1 MKPAMKNALTLV
13 LIIALIAL
21 VALASQLIPRSI
33 TPNAGSLGTA
43 EPIATNAPAATEVP
57 TADPNATEVPP
68 AEAYLVVTVKGMI
81 YEPIPLYQAGRYTVR
96 QGDMVNVIEVTRN
109 SVCMAESTCDNQDCV
124 EQGVVSLDNINERVL
139 HNAVICLPNQVT
151 LELYDEWTLANMLVT
166 MFGEAETGE

>member
-13 LIIALIAL
+13 MIIALIAL
-21 VALASQLIPRSI
+21 VALASQLIPRSLA
-33 TPNAGSLGTA
+33 PNAGSLGTA
-43 EPIATNAPAATEVP
+43 EPIATGAPAATDVLPASE
-57 TADPNATEVPP
+57 ATEVPD
-68 AEAYLVVTVKGMI
+68 AEAYLVVTVNGMI

-139 HNAVICLPNQVT
+139 HNAVICLPNKVT

>member
-13 LIIALIAL
+13 MIIALIAL

-43 EPIATNAPAATEVP
+43 EPIATEAPAATDVLPASE
-57 TADPNATEVPP
+57 ATEVPD
-68 AEAYLVVTVKGMI
+68 AEAYLVVTVNGMI